1 MGEAWRKVRW
11 CRAGGDWAGTVDAL
25 EPMTRALVAMGA
37 PGMITPEERERMRR
51 LGSAALTWVVQ
62 AAAAE
67 GDHEAAREAMAE
79 LAKWSGVGGGT

>member
-1 MGEAWRKVRW
+1 MA
-11 CRAGGDWAGTVDAL
+11 D
-25 EPMTRALVAMGA
+25 
-37 PGMITPEERERMRR
+37 PEERERMRR